1 MFDEQDEGPAVLLPS
16 FPSISDVLQ
25 KVTCVFVTLISPSK
39 YRGPLTLFQLNLCVR
54 TMSPP
59 SSSKKKSTHV
69 LHQYVFLASG
79 IHYHQYQCP
88 PCLNH
93 TCFDCSKIQETR
105 QICSL
110 LTGKM
115 GANANF
121 HHFRAKTCKAW
132 LSCCPAASSRCHCS
146 HPLLGPEIRY
156 SGLRGAARCRKAL
169 SAGNTGCLLTLG
181 RSCTLVRLS
190 QLEQRRLLSYLNK
203 KQRLGHLL
211 L

>member
-1 MFDEQDEGPAVLLPS
+1 M
-16 FPSISDVLQ
+16 
-25 KVTCVFVTLISPSK
+25 
-39 YRGPLTLFQLNLCVR
+39 
-54 TMSPP
+54 
-59 SSSKKKSTHV
+59 
-69 LHQYVFLASG
+69 FLASS

-110 LTGKM
+110 LTRKM
-115 GANANF
+115 GAKANF

-169 SAGNTGCLLTLG
+169 SAGNTGCLLTWG
-181 RSCTLVRLS
+181 RSCTLVTLL
-190 QLEQRRLLSYLNK
+190 QLDHRRLLAYLNK
-203 KQRLGHLL
+203 KQRLVHLSL
-211 L
+211 KKHAALHYWKRGALTSIVPHVVPFLGREAAPQCFFCHN